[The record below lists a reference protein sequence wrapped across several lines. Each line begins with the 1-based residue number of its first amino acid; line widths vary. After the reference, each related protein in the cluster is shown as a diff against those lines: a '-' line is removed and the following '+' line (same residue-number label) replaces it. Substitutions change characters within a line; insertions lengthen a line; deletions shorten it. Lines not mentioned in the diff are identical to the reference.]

1 MGVAPGDQ
9 RRRREGR
16 ARAGLGSDA
25 GICYGSGMVAPPT
38 SPEQRPGLVPDL
50 PSRRRSTLIL
60 ALVAVAGLTY
70 VAGLDVL
77 PLSDPDEV
85 FYAQTAHEM
94 LQHHSVLTPLM
105 FGHPQFEKPP
115 LTYWCLMASFSVF
128 GVTPWAA
135 RLIPALF
142 GMLGVAATYLLG
154 RRVLPERT
162 AAIAALIQ
170 ASCLVCLGQSI
181 ALLTDMVFTSLIV
194 VSMWGFYLWFA
205 ERRQRFLY
213 LFAAAAA
220 LAALTKGPVG
230 IIVELLAIVAFL
242 LATKSREALRRFL
255 LHPWWL
261 VFAALAAPWYLYA
274 TLTYGRAFTW
284 EFLVH
289 DNWDRILRAEHTNFD
304 NQYFYPAVIV
314 VGLIPWTP
322 LLAFLGAGW
331 KKHRS
336 LATFLGMWFL
346 AVYAI
351 FAIAHSKLASYI
363 LPLFPALAVLLALS
377 LESLDGMRRRTAAA
391 AALFMLFGAG
401 MIAAPWLARGP
412 LAAELR
418 PLLLA
423 VAAFGVVQVAC
434 GALLLMRRLAPVVAL
449 NAAGF
454 LAVVLLAFLSV
465 PAAAT
470 DGFTDAGLPRA
481 VAEQGLAGQTIVAS
495 KLYARGVNFHTGN
508 PIAVMDTRANPFW
521 SPHPIPVLWQDDQ
534 IRAFF
539 DDKPKVLCVIRPGDV
554 RRLDRLFAGARTQ
567 SVLSDQFD
575 RMVVLSVKN

>member
-1 MGVAPGDQ
+1 
-9 RRRREGR
+9 
-16 ARAGLGSDA
+16 
-25 GICYGSGMVAPPT
+25 MVAPST
-38 SPEQRPGLVPDL
+38 SPEQRPGLPAD
-50 PSRRRSTLIL
+50 PTSRRRSTLIL
-60 ALVAVAGLTY
+60 ALIALAGLTY
-70 VAGLDVL
+70 VAGLNVL
-77 PLSDPDEV
+77 PLTDPDEV
-85 FYAQTAHEM
+85 FYAQTAREM
-94 LQHHSVLTPLM
+94 LQHGSLLTPLM
-105 FGHPQFEKPP
+105 FGQPQFKKPP
-115 LTYWCLMASFSVF
+115 LTYWCLMASFSAF

-135 RLIPALF
+135 RLVPALF
-142 GMLGVAATYLLG
+142 GMLGVAATYFFG

-205 ERRQRFLY
+205 QRQQRFLY

-220 LAALTKGPVG
+220 LAVLTKGPVG

-242 LATKSREALRRFL
+242 LVTGHRETLRSFL

-261 VFAALAAPWYLYA
+261 VFAVLAAPWYLYA

-284 EFLVH
+284 ELLVH

-304 NQYFYPAVIV
+304 NQYFYPAVLI
-314 VGLIPWTP
+314 VGLFPWTP

-336 LATFLGMWFL
+336 IVTFLGMWFL
-346 AVYAI
+346 AVYVI

-363 LPLFPALAVLLALS
+363 LPLFPAIAVLLALS
-377 LESLDGMRRRTAAA
+377 LESLDGMRRRTVAA

-423 VAAFGVVQVAC
+423 VAAYGVVQLAC
-434 GALLLMRRLAPVVAL
+434 GALVLMRRLAPVIAL

-454 LAVVLLAFLSV
+454 LAIVLLGFLSV

-470 DGFTDAGLPRA
+470 DGFTDAGTARI
-481 VAEQGLAGQTIVAS
+481 VAEQGLTGKTIVAS

-521 SPHPIPVLWQDDQ
+521 SPHPVPVLWQDDQ

-554 RRLDRLFAGARTQ
+554 RRLDTLFAGTRIQT
-567 SVLSDQFD
+567 VLSDQFD